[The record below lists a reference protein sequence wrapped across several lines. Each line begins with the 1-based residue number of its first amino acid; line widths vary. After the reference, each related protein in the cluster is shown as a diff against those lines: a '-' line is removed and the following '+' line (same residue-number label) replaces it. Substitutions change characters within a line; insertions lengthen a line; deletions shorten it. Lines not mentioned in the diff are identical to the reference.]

1 MELLKLS
8 EVNTIS
14 SIGGGP
20 IGGGWT
26 AFFLSKGF
34 NVVSYL
40 HDKNEEDVFMKI
52 VNTAWKSLEKLG
64 LAENASLKN
73 LHITSELEKALNGVH
88 FVQESAPENL
98 ELKQDLYSKMGRL
111 LPNNIIISSSTSGF
125 MMSEIQTRCSTPER
139 TVIGHPFNPPY
150 ILPLVEVVGGKKT
163 SKSAVQ
169 WAFDFFK
176 FSGKEPLILKK
187 EVPGFVATRL
197 QEALWREA
205 LHMVDNGEASPSDID
220 KALINGPAPR
230 MVVQGQCMA
239 FHVAC
244 GEGGMATN
252 LDQFGPALK
261 WPWTRLQAPELTT
274 ELRDKMVN
282 GCNEM
287 AGDTNFEIL
296 ASKRDE
302 AIVCVLNALKK
313 KS

>member
-8 EVNTIS
+8 EVKTIS

-40 HDKNEEDVFMKI
+40 LD
-52 VNTAWKSLEKLG
+52 KSLEKLG

-73 LHITSELEKALNGVH
+73 LHVTFELEKALNGVH

-163 SKSAVQ
+163 NKSAVQ

-220 KALINGPAPR
+220 KALVRISEDTYGFCLDTAEPIGLKR
-230 MVVQGQCMA
+230 LMA
-239 FHVAC
+239 RPVAKYTIAAQ
-244 GEGGMATN
+244 E
-252 LDQFGPALK
+252 K
-261 WPWTRLQAPELTT
+261 HE
-274 ELRDKMVN
+274 K
-282 GCNEM
+282 
-287 AGDTNFEIL
+287 
-296 ASKRDE
+296 DE
-302 AIVCVLNALKK
+302 KVHADD
-313 KS
+313 

>member
-1 MELLKLS
+1 
-8 EVNTIS
+8 
-14 SIGGGP
+14 
-20 IGGGWT
+20 
-26 AFFLSKGF
+26 
-34 NVVSYL
+34 
-40 HDKNEEDVFMKI
+40 
-52 VNTAWKSLEKLG
+52 
-64 LAENASLKN
+64 
-73 LHITSELEKALNGVH
+73 
-88 FVQESAPENL
+88 
-98 ELKQDLYSKMGRL
+98 
-111 LPNNIIISSSTSGF
+111 
-125 MMSEIQTRCSTPER
+125 MSEIQTRCSTPER

-205 LHMVDNGEASPSDID
+205 LHMVDNGEATPSDID

-302 AIVCVLNALKK
+302 AIVSVLNALKK
-313 KS
+313 KF